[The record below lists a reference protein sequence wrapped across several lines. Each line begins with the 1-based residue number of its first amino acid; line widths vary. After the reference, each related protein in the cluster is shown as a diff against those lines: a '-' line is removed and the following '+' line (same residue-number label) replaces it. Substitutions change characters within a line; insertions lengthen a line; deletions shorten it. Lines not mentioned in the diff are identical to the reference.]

1 MPATVEAIQEV
12 LVRQQGPM
20 SYAKTDIL
28 LNMQKKVTKM
38 SPTLILVK
46 SMAQENPDSY
56 LRTMNASALFMRE
69 PSLDTV
75 ILTVI
80 LPGRNVRESKSGCL

>member
-12 LVRQQGPM
+12 LVRQQDPM

-28 LNMQKKVTKM
+28 LNMQKKWTKM

-46 SMAQENPDSY
+46 SMAQQNSDSC
-56 LRTMNASALFMRE
+56 
-69 PSLDTV
+69 
-75 ILTVI
+75 
-80 LPGRNVRESKSGCL
+80 SKAISRSFL